1 MFDAVQMSGADI
13 RVLYKI
19 QRLDAAEPFE
29 DLGWTNFTG
38 ASGTADGLSESSVP
52 TSKNRDD
59 FKEYTYLA
67 GKKTNGTGDAL
78 DEFNAF
84 AIKIVMQGNN
94 SATPP
99 IIKDFRAI
107 SLAT

>member
-1 MFDAVQMSGADI
+1 MTESDI

-19 QRLDAAEPFE
+19 QRLDAAEPFD
-29 DLGWTNFTG
+29 DLGWTYFTG
-38 ASGTADGLSESSVP
+38 SSDTADGLPETAVP
-52 TSKNRDD
+52 TSKSRND

-84 AIKIVMQGNN
+84 AIKIVMQGSN
-94 SATPP
+94 SSLPP
-99 IIKDFRAI
+99 IIKDFRAVA
-107 SLAT
+107 LAT